1 MGKVLYLLD
10 MDGTL
15 YLGDELFKYTLS
27 FLKRIKESGGRYVF
41 LTNNSSKGVESYIEK
56 MSRFGIDTNYDDY
69 FTSVDAAIALF
80 ENKTYKKIYALGT
93 RSFVSQLKKSN
104 MNISEKY
111 SDDIDCLLIGYDTE
125 LSYSKLVDASK
136 LLIKGVD
143 YYATNPD
150 WVCPTEWGCVPDC
163 GSICEMLSHVN
174 GRKPIFIGK
183 PQPEM
188 ILLAMKKYGFSKEE
202 TVVIG
207 DRIYTD
213 VASGINAG
221 VDSYF
226 VLSGEGTLDDIEKYG
241 IKPTAVFNNVG
252 DIL

>member
-1 MGKVLYLLD
+1 MDKKSYLLD

-15 YLGDELFKYTLS
+15 YLGDKLFEYCVP
-27 FLKRIKESGGRYVF
+27 FLNRIKESGGRYVF
-41 LTNNSSKGVESYIEK
+41 LTNNSSRGVESYINK
-56 MSRFGIDTNYDDY
+56 MSGFGIETNTDDY
-69 FTSVDAAIALF
+69 FTSVDAAIYLF
-80 ENKTYKKIYALGT
+80 SEKTYSKIYALGT
-93 RSFVSQLKKSN
+93 ASFVKQLSDAG
-104 MNISEKY
+104 MPVTTEYSE
-111 SDDIDCLLIGYDTE
+111 DIDCLLVGYDTE
-125 LSYSKLVDASK
+125 LDYKKLIDASK

-188 ILLAMKKYGFSKEE
+188 ILLAMRKYGFSKEE